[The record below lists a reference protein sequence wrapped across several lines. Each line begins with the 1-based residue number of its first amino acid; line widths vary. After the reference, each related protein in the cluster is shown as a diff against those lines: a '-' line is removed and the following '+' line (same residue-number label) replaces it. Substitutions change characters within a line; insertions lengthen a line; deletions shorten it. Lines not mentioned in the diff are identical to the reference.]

1 MGIRTLK
8 KEILTLLSTGDF
20 RNNLETFRNLPARQ
34 AVNPLFT
41 FLYHTD
47 AIIRWHAVSAMGL
60 VVSDLADNDM
70 ESARIVMRRLI
81 WNLNDESGGIGWG
94 SPEAMG
100 EIMARHRQLADE
112 FSKLLRSY
120 IMPHGNFLEHEALQR
135 GVLWGLARLARHRP
149 GHVAAAGPFL
159 WPFLKSEDPV
169 HRGLSALIMG
179 AVLYRAS
186 IKDLEGM
193 MGDSADV
200 EVYEALRF
208 KTFTVGGLA
217 TDALSK
223 LMNTVSGQGDTDDR
237 SQT

>member
-1 MGIRTLK
+1 MGIRALK
-8 KEILTLLSTGDF
+8 KEVLCLLSTGDF
-20 RNNLETFRNLPARQ
+20 RKNLDTFRNLPARQ
-34 AVNPLFT
+34 TVNPLFT
-41 FLYHTD
+41 FFYHTD
-47 AIIRWHAVSAMGL
+47 DIIRWHAISAMGL
-60 VVSDLADNDM
+60 VVSGLADNDM
-70 ESARIVMRRLI
+70 ESARVVMRRLI

-112 FSKLLRSY
+112 FAKLLRSY

-135 GVLWGLARLARHRP
+135 GVLWGLARLARNRP

-159 WPFLKSEDPV
+159 CPFLKSKDPV

-193 MGDSADV
+193 IDDPADV
-200 EVYEALRF
+200 EVYENLKF
-208 KTFTVGGLA
+208 KTVTVGRLA
-217 TDALSK
+217 ADALSK
-223 LMNTVSGQGDTDDR
+223 LMNTGP
-237 SQT
+237 

>member
-20 RNNLETFRNLPARQ
+20 RKNLDTIRSMPARQ
-34 AVNPLFT
+34 AVNPLLAF
-41 FLYHTD
+41 FYHTD

-60 VVSDLADNDM
+60 VVSDLADTDM
-70 ESARIVMRRLI
+70 ESARIIMRRLI

-100 EIMARHRQLADE
+100 DIMARHRQLADE
-112 FSKLLRSY
+112 FSKLLCSY
-120 IMPHGNFLEHEALQR
+120 VMPHGNFLEHEALQR

-149 GHVAAAGPFL
+149 AHVTAAGPFL
-159 WPFLKSEDPV
+159 CPFLTSKDPA
-169 HRGLSALIMG
+169 HRGLSVLIMG
-179 AVLYRAS
+179 SVLYRAS
-186 IKDLEGM
+186 ITDLEGM
-193 MGDSADV
+193 IDDPAIV
-200 EVYEALRF
+200 EVYEDLRF

-217 TDALSK
+217 ADALSK
-223 LMNTVSGQGDTDDR
+223 LMNTVSGQGDTEDR